1 MDRFKIVGLFYFV
14 LAVYLSTP
22 DALAQAPQF
31 QVTHVSEN
39 IGLSHQTVTNVMR
52 DSRGFLWISTM
63 DGLNRY
69 DGKRN
74 KIWRHVPGDSTTL
87 SDSFIHAVTEFDDGS
102 LWIATRNGG
111 FSIMDPVTDQ
121 IRHLTHSTNDTL
133 PIPETPVNLLYKDA
147 SGFLWAAFFY
157 SQLGHLDR
165 KTGYFTPVILQNSIT
180 GEHVESVNSILE
192 FGDGSFFI
200 SSYNG
205 LYYIPATEVR
215 AFRDSPEPGST
226 IQVRPVIYT
235 VSQPSPNSIYS
246 FLDSN
251 GNMWVYVLP
260 GGVTRL
266 DPVNIPTAMKE
277 SMQSG
282 TVPRQDEMI
291 IEEDGFILH
300 GHEKG
305 TLKMI
310 NKITGESVEQRIA
323 SLENEASGAKVFRDT
338 AGQIWYGSW
347 GGGLYLLKKKE
358 GISLFNRINTDFALP
373 SNFMLSFADDSDRL
387 WIGTAQGLAM
397 MDKASGKIQTVY
409 FHQKEISIWS
419 QFRDQEGLWLATR
432 NHGLIFIQDSELGK
446 SAPAY
451 RQYTTSNSFLS
462 RNNVHQ
468 VFLDSRGWLWLGYE
482 GAGIQVV
489 KNPSVLLNGEPA
501 NITSL
506 TTETEESGLGS
517 NNIRKIT
524 EDASGAMWVATND
537 QGFYRLRADD
547 QGFHLLSTFN
557 TQGKS
562 GRRLSHN
569 DARSIY
575 QQNDSTF
582 WLGTYGGGI
591 HRWISTSDSITN
603 FTTVQGLANNS
614 TYGILPDTDPEL
626 VWVSTNNGLSRL
638 NTKTLQFTNF
648 TISDGLQNN
657 EFNTGAYYKTQDS
670 SLVFGGVNGFNII
683 DPEKLAVPHDAPAV
697 YLTEI
702 RLFDTPIES
711 DSTAIF
717 KKHLKLNYTQ
727 NFLSFEFAALELSA
741 PSEISY
747 SYRMDGVD
755 ESWVRAGNRAFASYP
770 NLAPGNYTFAVKAA
784 NSYGEWDSPEA
795 QLSITISPPWWQ
807 TIWFRAMAGS
817 LLLIAFAGSIRYFSQ
832 RNLRKQV
839 RRMEIENRL
848 RNERERI
855 SRDLHDHV
863 GAQLANIISGLS
875 LVDKYTEFNQIEKS
889 TELMKSLKGDAEVTI
904 KQLRDTIWALNQNEL
919 TVQQFADHLGNYFK
933 SQSALNELIKI
944 QCTISDN
951 ENTVL
956 SSTQAL
962 NLFRIIQEAS
972 QNTLKYAGAEH
983 LDIHFKRQN
992 GELRLSISDDGTFKG
1007 DAKTFNSGYGMLNMK
1022 KRAEEI
1028 GADLRVFTDNGTTIT
1043 LSLEVSANN

>member
-1 MDRFKIVGLFYFV
+1 M
-14 LAVYLSTP
+14 
-22 DALAQAPQF
+22 
-31 QVTHVSEN
+31 
-39 IGLSHQTVTNVMR
+39 
-52 DSRGFLWISTM
+52 
-63 DGLNRY
+63 
-69 DGKRN
+69 GK
-74 KIWRHVPGDSTTL
+74 
-87 SDSFIHAVTEFDDGS
+87 
-102 LWIATRNGG
+102 
-111 FSIMDPVTDQ
+111 
-121 IRHLTHSTNDTL
+121 
-133 PIPETPVNLLYKDA
+133 Y
-147 SGFLWAAFFY
+147 
-157 SQLGHLDR
+157 
-165 KTGYFTPVILQNSIT
+165 
-180 GEHVESVNSILE
+180 
-192 FGDGSFFI
+192 
-200 SSYNG
+200 
-205 LYYIPATEVR
+205 
-215 AFRDSPEPGST
+215 
-226 IQVRPVIYT
+226 
-235 VSQPSPNSIYS
+235 
-246 FLDSN
+246 
-251 GNMWVYVLP
+251 
-260 GGVTRL
+260 
-266 DPVNIPTAMKE
+266 
-277 SMQSG
+277 
-282 TVPRQDEMI
+282 
-291 IEEDGFILH
+291 
-300 GHEKG
+300 
-305 TLKMI
+305 
-310 NKITGESVEQRIA
+310 
-323 SLENEASGAKVFRDT
+323 
-338 AGQIWYGSW
+338 
-347 GGGLYLLKKKE
+347 
-358 GISLFNRINTDFALP
+358 
-373 SNFMLSFADDSDRL
+373 
-387 WIGTAQGLAM
+387 
-397 MDKASGKIQTVY
+397 
-409 FHQKEISIWS
+409 
-419 QFRDQEGLWLATR
+419 
-432 NHGLIFIQDSELGK
+432 
-446 SAPAY
+446 
-451 RQYTTSNSFLS
+451 
-462 RNNVHQ
+462 
-468 VFLDSRGWLWLGYE
+468 
-482 GAGIQVV
+482 
-489 KNPSVLLNGEPA
+489 
-501 NITSL
+501 
-506 TTETEESGLGS
+506 
-517 NNIRKIT
+517 
-524 EDASGAMWVATND
+524 
-537 QGFYRLRADD
+537 
-547 QGFHLLSTFN
+547 
-557 TQGKS
+557 
-562 GRRLSHN
+562 
-569 DARSIY
+569 
-575 QQNDSTF
+575 
-582 WLGTYGGGI
+582 
-591 HRWISTSDSITN
+591 
-603 FTTVQGLANNS
+603 
-614 TYGILPDTDPEL
+614 
-626 VWVSTNNGLSRL
+626 NNGLSRL

-933 SQSALNELIKI
+933 SQSALSELIKI